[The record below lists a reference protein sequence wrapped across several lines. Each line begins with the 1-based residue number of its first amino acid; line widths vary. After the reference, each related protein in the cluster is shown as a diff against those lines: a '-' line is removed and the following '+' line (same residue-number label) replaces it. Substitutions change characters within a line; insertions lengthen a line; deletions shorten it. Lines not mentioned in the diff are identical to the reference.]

1 MKYLKIIFFV
11 LAIICFAEVYYMYK
25 MLSFI
30 DYPYLYAGGLFLAL
44 FAYICTKKRK

>member
-11 LAIICFAEVYYMYK
+11 LAIICFTEVYYMHK

-30 DYPYLYAGGLFLAL
+30 DYPYLNAGGLFLAL
-44 FAYICTKKRK
+44 STYIYIKKRK

>member
-1 MKYLKIIFFV
+1 MKYLKIIFLV
-11 LAIICFAEVYYMYK
+11 LAIVCFIEIYYMHR

-44 FAYICTKKRK
+44 SAYIYTKKRK